1 MLEMGG
7 GHAVEEAAGAIQC
20 CEQGRGHDHD
30 VASHAGSLGW
40 RLAWPCLACGLAF
53 CGRVEHG
60 LPEPGRLVLVAAVG
74 GRRRLQWEGR
84 GRHWHCQRPA
94 AGSQRRGRQTPAPG
108 RPLVGL
114 LLAAG
119 WAAWLLAGFLVGVE
133 SKAQSAHTRIFF
145 CCCDV

>member
-1 MLEMGG
+1 MRSKKPL
-7 GHAVEEAAGAIQC
+7 VPSS
-20 CEQGRGHDHD
+20 
-30 VASHAGSLGW
+30 VASKAVAMIMMWPRMPARSAGGW
-40 RLAWPCLACGLAF
+40 RGPAWLAAWPSAGEWSTDCQSQGGWCLW
-53 CGRVEHG
+53 
-60 LPEPGRLVLVAAVG
+60 
-74 GRRRLQWEGR
+74 LQWEVGGGCSGR
-84 GRHWHCQRPA
+84 VGGTTGTA
-94 AGSQRRGRQTPAPG
+94 SAGSQRRGRQTPAPG